1 MNLKDKVA
9 LVTGGSR
16 GIGKAIVEALAEAG
30 AKVVFT
36 YVSSDEKAKQM
47 EADSLAKNQQVFGFK
62 ANAESFAAA
71 DACLTFVL
79 EKFQRLDILVNNA
92 GITRDQLLLRMSEE
106 DFDLVIDANLKSV
119 FNYTKLAMKP
129 MMSQRAGRIIN
140 ISSVVGINGNP
151 GQSNYVA
158 SKAGVIGF
166 TKAIAKEVASRNITV
181 NAVAPGFIG
190 TDMTGKLNEKQKETI
205 ISQIPL
211 KKIGKPE
218 DIAHAVLFLASEY
231 AEYITGQT
239 IVVDGGLVM

>member
-16 GIGKAIVEALAEAG
+16 GIGKAIVEALADAG

-36 YVSSDEKAKQM
+36 YVSSDEKAKLIET
-47 EADSLAKNQQVFGFK
+47 EAAAKDRQVFGFK
-62 ANAESFAAA
+62 ASAESFASA

-92 GITRDQLLLRMSEE
+92 GITRDQLLIRMSEE

-181 NAVAPGFIG
+181 NAIAPGFIG
-190 TDMTGKLNEKQKETI
+190 TDMTSKLNEKQKETI

-218 DIAHAVLFLASEY
+218 DVAKAVLFLAS
-231 AEYITGQT
+231 
-239 IVVDGGLVM
+239 